1 MSLTKATYS
10 MIEGSPANVLD
21 FGADPTGV
29 ADSTAAIQA
38 AINSGN
44 VAVFLPSGTYK
55 ITSKITAGK
64 TLYGAGGTTSISLAG
79 ATAQFELNADRASIS
94 NLVFIANATMTV
106 PAVEVTGYK
115 GFWSIFGLFMYNG
128 SGTLYDGVKISDGLS
143 GTINQCRVDD
153 ASNIGIHVTNAIANF
168 ANAITVSECRVRNCG
183 VADFRIENAAGGS
196 VIGCVS
202 EGDGPIRYHI
212 KNSGID
218 LMDCYAEGNGGTS
231 TTSVSYKLDGANGC
245 RIFANS
251 SHAEKTFWLTGN
263 ASNNYIC
270 GSGFEVNDSIYLI
283 DAGCL
288 DNTFFWGGYIPFGKI
303 TDNGTRTTIFVNGG
317 FFPGSSAAPGLRFEK
332 TATANNTGIYAS
344 SINVGFSIDGVSH
357 GAFQS
362 PSTNETALVVY
373 TDRAGVKSG
382 ARVSIG
388 AADSGGSGFRMLR
401 IAN

>member
-94 NLVFIANATMTV
+94 DLVFIANATMTV
-106 PAVEVTGYK
+106 PAVEVTGYR

-143 GTINQCRVDD
+143 GSIAECRIDD
-153 ASNIGIHVTNAIANF
+153 ASNIGIHVTNAVANF
-168 ANAITVSECRVRNCG
+168 ANAISVSNCRVRNCG
-183 VADFRIENAAGGS
+183 VSDFKIENAAGGS
-196 VIGCVS
+196 VIGCVA

-212 KNSGID
+212 KNSGVD
-218 LMDCYAEGNGGTS
+218 LLDCYAEGSGGTA

-245 RIFANS
+245 RILANS

-288 DNTFFWGGYIPFGKI
+288 DNTFFWGGYIPFAKI

-317 FFPGSSAAPGLRFEK
+317 YFPGSSATPGLRFEQ
-332 TATANNTGIYAS
+332 TASAPNTGFYANS
-344 SINVGFSIDGVSH
+344 LGVGAALNGLPYGEFRTP
-357 GAFQS
+357 AA
-362 PSTNETALVVY
+362 NETSLLTRV
-373 TDRAGVKSG
+373 DRSGVLSFS
-382 ARVSIG
+382 RVSIG
-388 AADSGGSGFRMLR
+388 AADSGGAGFRLLR
-401 IAN
+401 VTN